1 MSDSIPSSPVLSS
14 SNDNTTENT
23 RLLNTPTANY
33 NNREATTKQT
43 VITMSPSD
51 HQEATTNSYL
61 YNGGGLSVTTS
72 RYYNSIITAGQ
83 PVIPTQQLTEKIQ
96 DILVFTEIK
105 KNQQARAIIEEKKQK
120 ARDQQQQFL
129 QQQQQQ
135 QQFTPIP
142 VQYPSSDSDS
152 SDSDSDS
159 DSGSVRFTLKKKLSE
174 WSIDGSKK
182 KTENGK
188 KALRKRDY
196 AVDALH
202 FATDKW
208 KEKHGWSTGSNNSSS
223 EGLLPAVSSK
233 PLPVTTSVVDNVQS
247 NGNGLGIVQQKKK
260 PEQQFKGI
268 PSSAESVYDV
278 AKNASVCA
286 VLALLHERRQSS
298 GLSTET
304 DISLQALALSTLNL
318 GLKVQDTSA
327 THVVLYEMLTNKWM
341 HGKSGKLHRF
351 FRFFFFYLFIYKLWN
366 GLLKI
371 TVN

>member
-1 MSDSIPSSPVLSS
+1 MSESIPSSPVPSS
-14 SNDNTTENT
+14 SNVDTEST
-23 RLLNTPTANY
+23 RLLNTSTANY
-33 NNREATTKQT
+33 SNGEATKKQT
-43 VITMSPSD
+43 VITISPSVE
-51 HQEATTNSYL
+51 QEAISGL

-72 RYYNSIITAGQ
+72 RYYNSIVTAGQ
-83 PVIPTQQLTEKIQ
+83 PTIPTQQLTEKIQ

-105 KNQQARAIIEEKKQK
+105 RNQQARAIAEEKKQQ
-120 ARDQQQQFL
+120 ARDQQQQYL

-135 QQFTPIP
+135 QNQQHTPIP
-142 VQYPSSDSDS
+142 VKYPSSSSDS

-182 KTENGK
+182 KSETGK

-196 AVDALH
+196 AVDALR

-223 EGLLPAVSSK
+223 ASLLPAPSPIS
-233 PLPVTTSVVDNVQS
+233 TTVVETVHS
-247 NGNGLGIVQQKKK
+247 NGNGIGLVQQQRKKQ
-260 PEQQFKGI
+260 EFKAI
-268 PSSAESVYDV
+268 PSSAQSVYDV

-298 GLSTET
+298 ALSAET
-304 DISLQALALSTLNL
+304 DISLQSLALSTLNL

-327 THVVLYEMLTNKWM
+327 SHVVLYEMLTNKWM
-341 HGKSGKLHRF
+341 HEKSGRLH
-351 FRFFFFYLFIYKLWN
+351 
-366 GLLKI
+366 
-371 TVN
+371 TQHT